1 MRKMMLEGKK
11 PAECGYCW
19 KVEGIG
25 RNNISDRINKS
36 IIYKAEDIKKIQ
48 EMNWADDVNLKTLE
62 ISFDRQCNF
71 ACSYCNAG
79 YSTTW
84 SYDIAKNGPYQNF
97 IAEGGG
103 GGAYQTD
110 GAWSTAYG
118 KHLDDNPYVDK
129 KDQIPCDPVRPLPKR
144 SVDLPDEGSLVH
156 FFGATNMPH
165 PLDPQSDKKVGINFK
180 KYDNGAITYQVMGPL
195 EQVPVG
201 QKVNKYGQ
209 TIPEKYSWI
218 DPRTEELLMRRPDG
232 TFTEK
237 GRGLYSYLVGE
248 KGGGVWSL
256 IDRNITSISQKNIAD
271 PWA

>member
-1 MRKMMLEGKK
+1 MATYDIDSLKEDLPTAKELAQFVYDKTGVSLDLLGKKKEEQYIVAKNALEGKK
-11 PAECGYCW
+11 VPSEYA
-19 KVEGIG
+19 
-25 RNNISDRINKS
+25 
-36 IIYKAEDIKKIQ
+36 
-48 EMNWADDVNLKTLE
+48 T
-62 ISFDRQCNF
+62 
-71 ACSYCNAG
+71 
-79 YSTTW
+79 
-84 SYDIAKNGPYQNF
+84 
-97 IAEGGG
+97 
-103 GGAYQTD
+103 
-110 GAWSTAYG
+110 
-118 KHLDDNPYVDK
+118 DDNPYVDK
-129 KDQIPCDPVRPLPKR
+129 KDQIPCDPVRSLPKR
-144 SVDLPDEGSLVH
+144 SMDLPDESSMVH

-180 KYDNGAITYQVMGPL
+180 KYDNGSITYQVMGPL

-237 GRGLYSYLVGE
+237 GRGLYTYLVGE